1 MCSELGAL
9 GEDGGVELHCLRHVA
24 PDFHFAVHE
33 RVLRL
38 KFALEELD
46 EVGVEH
52 DEGGISLALFAEV
65 DGTIAV
71 LKIDGDDLGLVGLLL
86 AHLEVVNSAH
96 LGDDAGALGLK
107 QGLDFLEDLDRLHTL
122 IFSIITYLSPQTH

>member
-9 GEDGGVELHCLRHVA
+9 GEDRGVELHCLRHVA

-38 KFALEELD
+38 QFALEELD

-71 LKIDGDDLGLVGLLL
+71 LEIHGDDLGLVGLLL

-122 IFSIITYLSPQTH
+122 IFSIITYLAPQTH

>member
-38 KFALEELD
+38 QFALEELD

-65 DGTIAV
+65 DGTVAV
-71 LKIDGDDLGLVGLLL
+71 LEIDGDVLWLVGFLL
-86 AHLEVVNSAH
+86 AHLKVVHSAH
-96 LGDDAGALGLK
+96 LGDDAGTLRLK
-107 QGLDFLEDLDRLHTL
+107 QGLDFLEDLDGLHTL
-122 IFSIITYLSPQTH
+122 IFSIITYLAPQTH